1 MRKTFFAIAPF
12 SVALLLASHS
22 SNMAQAAVI
31 QSLIN
36 EEPAELMNYGQ
47 VEGITKAFKINP
59 KKKETAKEDE
69 KEDKKDDKK
78 KDEKE
83 DKKDEKDEKDKDKKS
98 KIENPFVKLT
108 NDLRSDGQEGAA
120 DLMSDASDAMKDVL
134 YKIPY
139 MKEVLI
145 SGELA
150 KLAFDYL
157 VAQTPEYA
165 KRNIKSG
172 FNTAI

>member
-12 SVALLLASHS
+12 TVALLLASHS

-47 VEGITKAFKINP
+47 VEGITKAFKMNP
-59 KKKETAKEDE
+59 KKKETAKVDE

-78 KDEKE
+78 KDEKDK
-83 DKKDEKDEKDKDKKS
+83 DKKDDKKEKKDKDKKN

-108 NDLRSDGQEGAA
+108 NDL
-120 DLMSDASDAMKDVL
+120 
-134 YKIPY
+134 
-139 MKEVLI
+139 
-145 SGELA
+145 
-150 KLAFDYL
+150 
-157 VAQTPEYA
+157 
-165 KRNIKSG
+165 
-172 FNTAI
+172 

>member
-36 EEPAELMNYGQ
+36 EEPAAELMNYGQ

-59 KKKETAKEDE
+59 KKKETAKVDE

-83 DKKDEKDEKDKDKKS
+83 DKKDKDKKT
-98 KIENPFVKLT
+98 KIENPFVKLS
-108 NDLRSDGQEGAA
+108 NDL
-120 DLMSDASDAMKDVL
+120 
-134 YKIPY
+134 
-139 MKEVLI
+139 
-145 SGELA
+145 
-150 KLAFDYL
+150 
-157 VAQTPEYA
+157 
-165 KRNIKSG
+165 
-172 FNTAI
+172 